1 MELILA
7 ANRHDI
13 VNMLRSKKHR
23 SRKHRVFAMPN
34 TGFDG
39 ESVRS
44 PTEEAMQR
52 ENIDA
57 AEKLLEDFAW

>member
-1 MELILA
+1 MDLILA

-13 VNMLRSKKHR
+13 VSMLRSKKHR

-39 ESVRS
+39 DSVRS
-44 PTEEAMQR
+44 PQDEAVQR
-52 ENIDA
+52 KNTDA
-57 AEKLLEDFAW
+57 AEKLLEDFTW